1 MQTLIDDLLTLARSG
16 QQIDRLNPISLGD
29 LAETCWLNIET
40 DAATLVVDADVT
52 IRADR
57 NRLQQLL
64 ENLMR
69 NSIEHGSTVPRP
81 GTRGDSVERDS
92 TSSRTEA
99 DDGGGSGG
107 VTVTVGELPN
117 GFYVED
123 DGSGIPE
130 ANRETIF
137 EAGFSTAEDGTGFGL
152 SIVEQVA
159 EAHGWTVRATDGS
172 DGGARFE
179 MTGVEFVEA

>member
-1 MQTLIDDLLTLARSG
+1 T
-16 QQIDRLNPISLGD
+16 
-29 LAETCWLNIET
+29 
-40 DAATLVVDADVT
+40 
-52 IRADR
+52 
-57 NRLQQLL
+57 
-64 ENLMR
+64 
-69 NSIEHGSTVPRP
+69 
-81 GTRGDSVERDS
+81 
-92 TSSRTEA
+92 